1 MGLSIAMIV
10 LGVLSVILE
19 PVFFIIYFIPTQ
31 PTVGVVTIIFHV
43 LSVINGLAFIATGGL
58 GVFSAKKPSRR
69 GTIKALMAL
78 NIISACLTVPR
89 LFLNGLL
96 IVSFSEMSA
105 MLTLTVVLFILGLAG
120 GTISIM
126 LSAWTCSTI
135 CCLRTEAVGTVRYT
149 PAAVSDGAFFTSHKK
164 AIMGLSIAMI
174 VLGVLSVILE
184 PVFFIIYFIPTQ
196 PTVGVVTI
204 IFHVLSVIN
213 GLAFIATGGL
223 GVFSAKKPSRRTIQ
237 ALMALTIISACLTVP
252 SLVHDGFSIVWFSS
266 WSSTRMSVL
275 SVVLYI
281 IGLAGGTISVVL
293 SAWTCSAICCLRTKA
308 VGTVRY
314 TPAAVSDGGQ

>member
-184 PVFFIIYFIPTQ
+184 LVFFIPTQ
-196 PTVGVVTI
+196 PNMDAIT
-204 IFHVLSVIN
+204 FHVFSVIN

-223 GVFSAKKPSRRTIQ
+223 GVFSAKKTSRGTIQ
-237 ALMALTIISACLTVP
+237 ALMALNIISACLTVP
-252 SLVHDGFSIVWFSS
+252 RLLLNGLSMVFLYS
-266 WSSTRMSVL
+266 WSVQLTSL
-275 SVVLYI
+275 SVVLFI
-281 IGLAGGTISVVL
+281 MGLAGGTISIML
-293 SAWTCSAICCLRTKA
+293 SAWTCSAICCLRTEA
-308 VGTVRY
+308 GTVRY
-314 TPAAVSDGGQ
+314 TRAAVSDSAGQ